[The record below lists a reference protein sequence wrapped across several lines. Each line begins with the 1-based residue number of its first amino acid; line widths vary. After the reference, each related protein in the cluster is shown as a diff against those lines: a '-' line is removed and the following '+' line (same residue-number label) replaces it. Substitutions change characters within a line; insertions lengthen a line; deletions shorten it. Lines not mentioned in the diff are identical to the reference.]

1 MLCLES
7 FKKSN
12 ETRTKTRGTNRRDF
26 PWDASAVES
35 TWSGVD
41 LMLTLSVDAETFS
54 RLDKIHCLSKVFL
67 HIRNSLWNTL
77 THTGGCWRC
86 CWVGGAGR
94 RGHHGAVT
102 WLLSPIIG
110 KSWAVIFSFHWLL
123 KKRRKKAYGPHPEK
137 RLVQSVNQLIFR
149 CFFFH
154 WSLLTWW
161 MSVTWLSPGMITFK
175 SFIFLFENYLA
186 SNHNAPFSVVSELL
200 TWPGTSRLL
209 TFKT

>member
-1 MLCLES
+1 MKLRLKTKGQTS
-7 FKKSN
+7 
-12 ETRTKTRGTNRRDF
+12 ETF

-77 THTGGCWRC
+77 THTGG
-86 CWVGGAGR
+86 VGGAVGGGVGVTMGQSHDPLVQSLGR
-94 RGHHGAVT
+94 VE
-102 WLLSPIIG
+102 LF
-110 KSWAVIFSFHWLL
+110 FSFHWLI
-123 KKRRKKAYGPHPEK
+123 KKEKK
-137 RLVQSVNQLIFR
+137 RLVVHIQRKGSSNQLINWFFR
-149 CFFFH
+149 CFFSH

-161 MSVTWLSPGMITFK
+161 MSVTWLSPGMITLK
-175 SFIFLFENYLA
+175 SFIFLFENYFA
-186 SNHNAPFSVVSELL
+186 SNHNAPFPVVSELV

-209 TFKT
+209 TLKT